1 MIKSDDEAYQL
12 WSSRRGHE
20 VNIREFS
27 CRKDGKD
34 KYCGVLYQLPMETQ
48 HTVIIKHSNTALQ
61 TQQGG
66 GTLCTF
72 GWGCAAGSLYQTT
85 SGCIL

>member
-1 MIKSDDEAYQL
+1 MWIFFQASHSLKRLISVLYFSNKSCILHALYKMIKSDDEAYQL

-34 KYCGVLYQLPMETQ
+34 KYCGVLY
-48 HTVIIKHSNTALQ
+48 
-61 TQQGG
+61 
-66 GTLCTF
+66 
-72 GWGCAAGSLYQTT
+72 
-85 SGCIL
+85 

>member
-1 MIKSDDEAYQL
+1 MIKGDDEAYQL

-34 KYCGVLYQLPMETQ
+34 KYCGVLY
-48 HTVIIKHSNTALQ
+48 
-61 TQQGG
+61 
-66 GTLCTF
+66 
-72 GWGCAAGSLYQTT
+72 
-85 SGCIL
+85 